1 MLRRQKK
8 NFIETQNSIQEQ
20 IAQYEHDTQLKMKEV
35 EKKKTKAEQL
45 KKEIME
51 IKQKNEEDR

>member
-20 IAQYEHDTQLKMKEV
+20 IAQYEHDTQLKMKED